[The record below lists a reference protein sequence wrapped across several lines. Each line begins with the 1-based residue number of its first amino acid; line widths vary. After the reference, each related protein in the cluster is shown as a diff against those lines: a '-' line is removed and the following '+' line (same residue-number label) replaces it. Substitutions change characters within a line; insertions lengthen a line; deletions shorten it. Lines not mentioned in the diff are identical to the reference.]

1 MDATRLLLIRHGET
15 DWNAANRIQG
25 QLDIPLN
32 ARGREQ
38 ARLLAEALAERDPID
53 HIYSS
58 DLARALQT
66 AQAIGTRLQ
75 SPITPMAALR
85 ERAFGA
91 FVGRTF
97 ADVRASDP
105 EQSERWRRRDPGWA
119 PPHGETLV
127 HFRDRITRAVTALA
141 RQNPGRQIAV
151 VAHGGVLDVMY
162 RAATGLELPP
172 PRTWKIPNAAVN
184 RVLWTADSGFT
195 LVGWA
200 DTSHL
205 DAALDEGVA

>member
-75 SPITPMAALR
+75 SPITPMAVLR

-91 FVGRTF
+91 FEGRTF

-127 HFRDRITRAVTALA
+127 RFRDRITRAVTALA
-141 RQNPGRQIAV
+141 QQNPGRQIAV

-184 RVLWTADSGFT
+184 RVLWTTDSGFT

-205 DAALDEGVA
+205 DATLDEGVA